1 MNQSVINICIVII
14 AVVVVF
20 LVLRF
25 LNNKNINIIPKVPL
39 NEGFDGENTNG
50 PQPSVDVTI
59 DDDLDTNNIS
69 PYMSSNTQQ
78 QDTGMNKASLTAT
91 ELLPQDTVS
100 NKWANAN
107 PTGSGTLQDVNLL
120 QAGHHI
126 GINTVGQTLRNAN
139 LQLRSDPPNP
149 QVKVSPWLQS
159 TITPDTNRQPLEIGC
174 GAL

>member
-1 MNQSVINICIVII
+1 MNQSVINICIVVI
-14 AVVVVF
+14 AVVVLF

-25 LNNKNINIIPKVPL
+25 LNNQNISFIPKVPL
-39 NEGFDGENTNG
+39 NENFEQNNSG
-50 PQPSVDVTI
+50 PQPSVDVN
-59 DDDLDTNNIS
+59 DDLDNNNIA
-69 PYMSSNTQQ
+69 PYQGSVTQQ
-78 QDTGMNKASLTAT
+78 GTGSNKQTLTAR
-91 ELLPQDTVS
+91 ELLPQDTAS
-100 NKWANAN
+100 NQWAQAN
-107 PTGSGTLQDVNLL
+107 PTGSGSLQDVNLL

-159 TITPDTNRQPLEIGC
+159 TINPDTNRQPLEIGC